1 MRCLKSLD
9 YQKNLN
15 ISSLKFTYLNILK
28 PAKTSTWYFYKIL
41 FQLLALN
48 YQFRYN
54 NKNYTWRLTIF
65 PPSIFRL
72 HALSKE
78 PKQTPWRTEV
88 SSEGCLPSCSKSSQ
102 WCHSSPFLSLL
113 NNHWLKLYLF
123 QQDRFA
129 GFISLHDSKYKIVLD
144 NEIFK

>member
-1 MRCLKSLD
+1 MLKIIRLS
-9 YQKNLN
+9 KNLN

-65 PPSIFRL
+65 PPLSVGYMHCLRSLNKHPGEQRL
-72 HALSKE
+72 ALRAVYFPALNLHNGAILHLS
-78 PKQTPWRTEV
+78 
-88 SSEGCLPSCSKSSQ
+88 
-102 WCHSSPFLSLL
+102 FLFW